1 MDEKVDYMIR
11 LKLQDITK
19 KFPGVQA
26 LNRVSF
32 DCLEGEVHALVGENG
47 AGKSTLMKILSG
59 VYRPDEGTI
68 LLEGQTVEFK
78 CPRDAQ
84 VAGIA
89 MIHQELSLAQGLTV
103 AENIFMGHLPQKK
116 LGFVNS
122 SKINQK
128 TIELLQQVGLQG
140 VDPWEKINNL
150 NASQRQ
156 LIEIA
161 KALSL
166 KAKILIMDEPTSSL
180 SLIETQNLLNL
191 VSKLKNQGITIIY
204 ISHRLEEVFAIADR
218 ITVLR
223 DGSCIATVTPKSVIP
238 ADIVAMMVGRK
249 TDEEKIY
256 FSQPKDEILL
266 EVKDLT
272 KKGKFSNIN
281 FSLKKGEILG
291 VAGLVGS
298 GRSDLASALFGIES
312 DVKGLITING
322 NKVVIRSP
330 RDAIREGIAFVPEDR
345 KLQALFLTMA
355 VKDNIVIAAAEKNNK
370 FGFINKRE
378 EETWSREYVE
388 RLSIRLH
395 SIKQQIQY
403 LSGGNQ
409 QKAIIA
415 RWLLCN
421 PKILI
426 LDEPTRG
433 IDVGAKQEIYQL
445 IKSLAEKGVGV
456 ILISSELPEI
466 MMLSNRI
473 LVMRQGRIVGELER
487 SEATQEKVMLLA
499 TGQATHVA

>member
-1 MDEKVDYMIR
+1 MDEKIDLKIR

-19 KFPGVQA
+19 RFPGVKA

-59 VYRPDEGTI
+59 VFRPDEGTI

-84 VAGIA
+84 LAGIA
-89 MIHQELSLAQGLTV
+89 MIHQELSLAEGLTV
-103 AENIFMGHLPQKK
+103 AENIFMGHLPKKK

-122 SKINQK
+122 RKMSQK
-128 TIELLQQVGLQG
+128 TTELLQQVGLQG
-140 VDPWEKINNL
+140 IDPCEKINNL
-150 NASQRQ
+150 SASQRQ

-161 KALSL
+161 KALSF

-180 SLIETQNLLNL
+180 SLSETQNLLNL

-223 DGSCIATVTPKSVIP
+223 DGNCIATVTPKNVTP

-249 TDEEKIY
+249 MDEEKIY
-256 FSQPKDEILL
+256 YSQPQNENLL
-266 EVKDLT
+266 EVKGLT
-272 KKGKFSNIN
+272 KKGKFNNIN
-281 FSLKKGEILG
+281 FSLRKGEILG
-291 VAGLVGS
+291 IAGLVGS
-298 GRSDLASALFGIES
+298 GRSDLALALFGIES

-322 NKVVIRSP
+322 NKVSIRSP
-330 RDAIREGIAFVPEDR
+330 RDAIKEGIAFIPEDR

-370 FGFINKRE
+370 LGFINKKE
-378 EETWSREYVE
+378 EEIWCSEYVK
-388 RLSIRLH
+388 RLNIRLH
-395 SIKQQIQY
+395 SVKQQIQY

-499 TGQATHVA
+499 TGQAGHVA